1 MIERYKTFRNPE
13 NKITEVKRIN
23 EAATVTIEVG
33 EKAKKPNTLPDA
45 VVKMIN
51 ERIGDEY
58 TAHYYYR
65 NAANWCNNVNYKKA
79 AAFFEAEAN
88 SELEHAKGLQEYLDK
103 WNIMPEI
110 PAAPTKKTFTS
121 LVEVING
128 AYDMEYGLLE
138 KYSDGQK
145 ESFDIHPA
153 TFNFIQ
159 GYVNIQNDAVAEYSD
174 LLNAVELVDENNKL
188 DILYFEN
195 NYFG

>member
-1 MIERYKTFRNPE
+1 MIERYKNFRTE
-13 NKITEVKRIN
+13 NKTIEVKKIN
-23 EAATVTIEVG
+23 EAAEVIIEVG

-58 TAHYYYR
+58 TAHYFYR
-65 NAANWCNNVNYKKA
+65 NAANWCKNVNYKKA
-79 AAFFEAEAN
+79 AAFFEGEAAA
-88 SELEHAKGLQEYLDK
+88 ELEHAKGLQDYLDQ

-110 PAAPTKKTFTS
+110 PAAPTKKEFTS
-121 LVEVING
+121 LVEVVNG
-128 AYDMEYGLLE
+128 AYDLEYDLFE
-138 KYSDGQK
+138 KYSADQK
-145 ESFDIHPA
+145 ELFDVHPA

-159 GYVNIQNDAVAEYSD
+159 GYVNIQNESVAEFSD
-174 LLNAVELVDENNKL
+174 LLNAVKLVDENNKL

>member
-1 MIERYKTFRNPE
+1 MIERFRNFKPE
-13 NKITEVKRIN
+13 NKITEVKKIN
-23 EAATVTIEVG
+23 EATEVTITVG
-33 EKAKKPNTLPDA
+33 EKAKKPNVLPNE
-45 VVKMIN
+45 VVKTIN

-65 NAANWCNNVNYKKA
+65 NAANWCKNVNYKKA
-79 AAFFEAEAN
+79 AAFFEGEAN
-88 SELEHAKGLQEYLDK
+88 AELEHAKGLQDYLNQ

-110 PAAPTKKTFTS
+110 PSAPTRMEFKS

-128 AYDMEYGLLE
+128 AYDMEYDLFE
-138 KYSDGQK
+138 KYSEAQK
-145 ESFDIHPA
+145 MMFDVHPA

-159 GYVNIQNDAVAEYSD
+159 GYVDIQNESVAEFSD
-174 LLNAVELVDENNKL
+174 LLNAIELVDENNKL